1 MNIANKITVSK
12 HHKLKYRR
20 LIIIGNVRAGSVIIY
35 KLKSYYAF
43 TERED
48 KLHKSKDYSTLI
60 RKIDGKYLKYEKN
73 QISVFEGDVI
83 RLALADRGL
92 LKADYQLLDE
102 IVYMEI
108 YHNEIMEQ
116 IIKKRCYDSR

>member
-1 MNIANKITVSK
+1 M
-12 HHKLKYRR
+12 
-20 LIIIGNVRAGSVIIY
+20 
-35 KLKSYYAF
+35 KSYYAF

-48 KLHKSKDYSTLI
+48 KLHKSRDYATLYEEIKKNTEI

-92 LKADYQLLDE
+92 SKADYQLLDE

-108 YHNEIMEQ
+108 SHNDINEQ
-116 IIKKRCYDSR
+116 IIKKGDYD